1 MPPYGEWFTGRS
13 AVGDFFA
20 IYPLRDGRR
29 WTCRVE
35 TANGQPAIVEHIWDD
50 EVGAFLAHN
59 LTVLTLDDDGRIA
72 AMDSF
77 LDPLLVT

>member
-1 MPPYGEWFTGRS
+1 LPPYGEWFTGRS